1 MHGRKD
7 IMHTNFQSEYLK
19 ETKQEGDLAYILE
32 KSEVG

>member
-19 ETKQEGDLAYILE
+19 ETEQEGDLAYILE
-32 KSEVG
+32 KAGAG